1 MGTFVNLR
9 QQFLPMEWRYSFN
22 RSVNEFNQYGRL
34 NTWSHHLYRINNKQH
49 NIQQWMCGALS
60 SLSESNGVDAV
71 YTRSD
76 LHIDEYDE
84 N

>member
-1 MGTFVNLR
+1 
-9 QQFLPMEWRYSFN
+9 
-22 RSVNEFNQYGRL
+22 
-34 NTWSHHLYRINNKQH
+34 
-49 NIQQWMCGALS
+49 MCGALS